1 MAKQIFSEILIHD
14 GNRHRM
20 DGTPL
25 EGFFD
30 IHGNRPP
37 FLVYA
42 AICRRGYKGTW
53 SLIDGKLWLNF
64 LEGYIAKGEL
74 VKIADNAFCHSKKNK
89 IFDDPAMFSEIRLED
104 IFHGVE
110 GSVFAQWFSGEIN
123 ASSLNWEKTRI
134 GDKEASVK
142 RALRLDFKDG
152 ILISEA
158 IELEFPL
165 TREEIEYS
173 LTNPDISARKEF
185 AESLGDYELTT
196 HQIERGML
204 DEDRS
209 IRMSFMMYARMKRF
223 AFTSEQI
230 ERALTDDNVHI
241 RNYVT
246 GAFRE
251 YQFTPFQLERAL
263 KDESTRVR
271 ANIGMHY
278 CELLTPEQ
286 VECGLTDEDGEV
298 RAAFAG
304 GCFDYTPEQIERG
317 LTDENWEVRLWFDTY
332 RMVNCRMR

>member
-1 MAKQIFSEILIHD
+1 MMAKQIFSEILIHD
-14 GNRHRM
+14 GKRYRM

-74 VKIADNAFCHSKKNK
+74 VKIADDAFCHSKKNN
-89 IFDDPAMFSEIRLED
+89 IFDDPAMYSEIRLED

-123 ASSLNWEKTRI
+123 ASSLNWEKTQI

-142 RALRLDFKDG
+142 RTLRLGFKDG
-152 ILISEA
+152 TLISEA

-165 TREEIEYS
+165 TREEIESS
-173 LTNPDISARKEF
+173 LTNPDISVRKEF
-185 AESLGDYELTT
+185 AESLGDYDLTT

-204 DEDRS
+204 DEDVR
-209 IRMSFMMYARMKRF
+209 IRMSFIMYARMRSF

-230 ERALTDDNVHI
+230 ERALTDDNAHI
-241 RNYVT
+241 RDYVT
-246 GAFRE
+246 CAFRE
-251 YQFTPFQLERAL
+251 YQFTPFQLDRAL
-263 KDESTRVR
+263 KDESPKVR
-271 ANIGMHY
+271 ANIGRYY
-278 CELLTPEQ
+278 CEHLTPEQ
-286 VECGLTDEDGEV
+286 VERGLTDEDGEI
-298 RAAFAG
+298 RAAFAS
-304 GCFDYTPEQIERG
+304 GCVEPTPKQIERG
-317 LTDENWEVRLWFDTY
+317 LTDENSGVRLWFCMYKDGEL
-332 RMVNCRMR
+332 